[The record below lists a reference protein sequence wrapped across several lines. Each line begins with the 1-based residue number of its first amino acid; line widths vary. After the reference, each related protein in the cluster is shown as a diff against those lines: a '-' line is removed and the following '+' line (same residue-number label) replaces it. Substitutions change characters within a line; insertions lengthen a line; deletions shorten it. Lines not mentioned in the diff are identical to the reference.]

1 LPIVRSPTS
10 CKDLIELRR
19 EPKTGGKK
27 MKNVKEKT
35 AIAFALFLIATI
47 AASMMLVQNVNAHTP
62 PWTIRTY
69 AYINAEP
76 NPVGVGQQINII
88 MWLDKILDGAAVGN
102 DIRWHNYNL
111 TITKPDN
118 SVTSVIFPTCQDTTS
133 AQFYAY
139 TPSQTGNYTF
149 TFSFPG
155 QKYTYHEL
163 IFPFAGPPD
172 YSAFEND
179 TYLPSTAS
187 CTVTVQQEQVPVI
200 TSYPLPTNYWTRP
213 IYSENTDW
221 WSISSNWLGTGS
233 PQFTV
238 ENSYTNKYIPD
249 AIGPLTSH
257 IMWTKPLQSGGVV
270 GGNNFEVPGVNYF
283 EGSAYLNRYTNP
295 IIMDG
300 MLFYTEPISFS
311 GVGGFGGGP
320 TGPTNCVNL
329 RTGELIWSRS
339 DVPAPSFGLIFDLP
353 PGNPNQHGVFPPVLV
368 ATTGG
373 LSFFGPPS
381 PYIWMLYD
389 ADTGDWIMNWTDVP
403 SSASNFMTAA
413 MGAPAMGPQG
423 EYLIYFLAND
433 GTNEEPQWYISE
445 WNSTNVF
452 YFGGVSMLGL
462 ANFGTADAGASIM
475 YDWNASVPTLDTMA
489 ETPTVIAAYYDDLML
504 CYTGALPSG
513 GSPAAFGR
521 WSDTPYTYFAINL
534 NASKGTL
541 GSVLWSTPLQP
552 PANNITVFSAGV
564 DPVGRIFVESHK
576 ETRQWVAYD
585 LDTGKKIWGPSGNEP
600 DIDYYAND
608 FGGVPDAQLAYG
620 NLYYSG
626 FGGVIYCY
634 DEQTGN
640 VKWTYGNGGEGNS
653 TNSGAYTGYGDYP
666 TFITAIANGVIYTE
680 TTEHTILNP
689 IYKGA
694 LTRAVN
700 ATDGTEIWTLSDYTG
715 GGGGSTSYA
724 IADGFATFYN
734 GYDNQIYV
742 VGRGPSATTVTAPTA
757 GLAFGQS
764 VVISGTVTDISAGTK
779 QDQQAADFPNG
790 VPCVSDESMKD
801 WMGYVYQQRPLP
813 ADAVGV
819 DVTLSVLDSNNNCY
833 EIGTATT
840 DANGFFRYTWVPIIP
855 GDYTVYASFAGTNAY
870 WPSQAEAAFTVM
882 EAPEATP
889 PPTPTPAPMTD
900 AYVLGTG
907 ITAIVAIVIIGLVI
921 ILMLRKR

>member
-1 LPIVRSPTS
+1 LTFAVSF
-10 CKDLIELRR
+10 
-19 EPKTGGKK
+19 
-27 MKNVKEKT
+27 V
-35 AIAFALFLIATI
+35 AIP
-47 AASMMLVQNVNAHTP
+47 AANAHTP

-88 MWLDKILDGAAVGN
+88 MWLDKIPDGAAVGN
-102 DIRWHNYNL
+102 DIRWHDYNL
-111 TITKPDN
+111 TIVAPDN
-118 SVTSVIFPTCQDTTS
+118 KVSSVIFPVCQDTTS

-149 TFSFPG
+149 IFSFPG
-155 QKYTYHEL
+155 QQYTWHEL
-163 IFPFAGPPD
+163 TYPFAGPPT

-187 CTVTVQQEQVPVI
+187 CTVTVQEEQIPVI
-200 TSYPLPTNYWTRP
+200 SSYPLPTNYWTRP
-213 IYSENTDW
+213 IYAENSYW

-249 AIGPLTSH
+249 AIGPQTAH
-257 IMWTKPLQSGGVV
+257 IMWTKPLQSGGLA
-270 GGNNFEVPGVNYF
+270 GGNDFAVQGVNYF

-300 MLFYTEPISFS
+300 MLFYTEPRSFS

-320 TGPTNCVNL
+320 TGPIDCVNL
-329 RTGELIWSRS
+329 RTGKLIWSRS
-339 DVPAPSFGLIFDLP
+339 DVPSPSFGLQFDLP
-353 PGNPNQHGVFPPVLV
+353 PGNPNQHGVFPPLLV

-381 PYIWMLYD
+381 PYTWMLYD
-389 ADTGDWIMNWTDVP
+389 ADTGDWLMNWTNVP
-403 SSASNFMTAA
+403 SSASNFMTSA
-413 MGAPAMGPQG
+413 MGAPAMGPQA

-433 GTNEEPQWYISE
+433 GTNEDPQWYLGE

-452 YFGGVSMLGL
+452 YYGGVSFLGL
-462 ANFGTADAGASIM
+462 ANFGTADAGGSNM
-475 YDWNASVPTLDTMA
+475 YDWNVSVPALNTMGG
-489 ETPTVIAAYYDDLML
+489 TPTVIAAYYNDIML
-504 CYTGALPSG
+504 CYTGTLPSG

-534 NASKGTL
+534 NASKGTV
-541 GSVLWSTPLQP
+541 GSVLWSKTLQP

-564 DPVGRIFVESHK
+564 DPVGRVFVESHK
-576 ETRQWVAYD
+576 ETMQWVGYS
-585 LDTGKKIWGPSGNEP
+585 LDSGDKLWGPSGNEK

-608 FGGVPDAQLAYG
+608 FGGVPDGQLAYG

-640 VKWTYGNGGEGNS
+640 LKWTYGNGGPGNS
-653 TNSGAYTGYGDYP
+653 TNSGPYTGYGDYP
-666 TFITAIANGVIYTE
+666 TFITAIGNGVIYTE

-700 ATDGTEIWTLSDYTG
+700 ATDGTEIWTLSAYTG

-724 IADGFATFYN
+724 IADGFATFFN

-742 VGRGPSATTVTAPTA
+742 VGRGPSVTTVTAPAA
-757 GLAFGQS
+757 GLAFGQP
-764 VVISGTVTDISAGTK
+764 VVISGSVTDISGGTK

-790 VPCVSDESMKD
+790 VPCASDASMKD
-801 WMGYVYQQRPLP
+801 WMGYVYQQKPEP
-813 ADAVGV
+813 IDFIGV
-819 DVTLSVLDSNNNCY
+819 QVTISVLDSNNNCRT
-833 EIGTATT
+833 IGTTTT
-840 DANGFFRYTWVPIIP
+840 DASGTYRLTWTPDIP
-855 GDYTVYASFAGTNAY
+855 GNYTVYANFEGTNGY
-870 WPSQAEAAFTVM
+870 WPSYAESGFTVM
-882 EAPEATP
+882 QEPETSPAATP
-889 PPTPTPAPMTD
+889 MPQSAADMYFVPA
-900 AYVLGTG
+900 VIG
-907 ITAIVAIVIIGLVI
+907 IIVAIVIVGALLA
-921 ILMLRKR
+921 ILLLRKRP